1 MALGHSA
8 CVRERHSD
16 FRLTGTELSPVR
28 PLKAL
33 GKDGAASHLCF
44 IRKETDWLGLSQ
56 NKSDHNQQRWH
67 PQPGKRVNRHAVR
80 APVVDLEEPEGA
92 TKWGFVSG
100 CMAGLRHRHD
110 SLPKSKES
118 QIRALEKGRHQH
130 SSSSFSL
137 GLNSTGGWPD
147 PADQLQCGLG
157 LLLTLFGI
165 GSREEHGHVT
175 KLATRRFR

>member
-1 MALGHSA
+1 MNQAKKQPFRILTHKL
-8 CVRERHSD
+8 VD
-16 FRLTGTELSPVR
+16 FDSMISWNSPRLQIKQVKG
-28 PLKAL
+28 
-33 GKDGAASHLCF
+33 
-44 IRKETDWLGLSQ
+44 
-56 NKSDHNQQRWH
+56 
-67 PQPGKRVNRHAVR
+67 VNRRAVR

-130 SSSSFSL
+130 SSSESSL

-147 PADQLQCGLG
+147 PADQIKCGLG
-157 LLLTLFGI
+157 LQLTI
-165 GSREEHGHVT
+165 IRVWPWQENGHVT
-175 KLATRRFR
+175 ELATRRFR

>member
-1 MALGHSA
+1 MKG
-8 CVRERHSD
+8 
-16 FRLTGTELSPVR
+16 
-28 PLKAL
+28 
-33 GKDGAASHLCF
+33 
-44 IRKETDWLGLSQ
+44 
-56 NKSDHNQQRWH
+56 
-67 PQPGKRVNRHAVR
+67 VNRHAVR

-130 SSSSFSL
+130 SSSAFSL
-137 GLNSTGGWPD
+137 RLNSTGGWPD

-157 LLLTLFGI
+157 LKLTI
-165 GSREEHGHVT
+165 IRVWPWQENGHMT
-175 KLATRRFR
+175 ELPTRRFR